1 MVTAWLKKIVNTVIT
16 FWAVMSYV
24 VVVYRHEHKEMRH
37 FHMYVR
43 SIIDV
48 SKACSELWDKGTGSF
63 AI

>member
-1 MVTAWLKKIVNTVIT
+1 
-16 FWAVMSYV
+16 MSYV